1 MSEAMRIAAILY
13 NDPRYF
19 SKSEIRIRNN
29 KIRRRNIVRRQ
40 FVMLMAVVSVLIF
53 IIMFNLSTFNSDAQS
68 DTYTPEYKYYKSI
81 TVNYG
86 DSLWTIAGDMYSS
99 EHYNDMN
106 DYIDEVCNIN
116 NLADASELIAGD
128 SLIVPYYSTEFK

>member
-1 MSEAMRIAAILY
+1 MSEAMKIAASLY

-29 KIRRRNIVRRQ
+29 KIRRRKIVRMQ
-40 FVMLMAVVSVLIF
+40 FFMLMAVVSVLIF

-68 DTYTPEYKYYKSI
+68 DTYAPDYKYYKSI

-86 DSLWTIAGDMYSS
+86 ESLWTIANDLYSS
-99 EHYNDMN
+99 EHYDDMN
-106 DYIDEVCNIN
+106 DYIDEVCSIN
-116 NLADASELIAGD
+116 NLADASELIAGE